1 MIGQIK
7 QWDRDL
13 FIYLNGLGIERF
25 DGFWI
30 FVTQEQ
36 TWIPLYILLAVLMI
50 LSHSGKNILIGFISF
65 LASFAITFGITRVIK
80 ASIARAR
87 PNNVDEFQEVIRILQ
102 EPSYYSFVSG
112 HTSTS
117 VAITTFIVLVLRKK
131 WKWVYIFYIWPFLF
145 ATSRIYV
152 GVHYPSDII
161 GGAIVGLIC
170 AFFVYFLYEKLIDKN
185 LKHPS
190 NGEPV
195 SNR

>member
-1 MIGQIK
+1 MIGQLK

-25 DGFWI
+25 DDFWI

-36 TWIPLYILLAVLMI
+36 TWIPLYILFFALVI
-50 LSHSGKNILIGFISF
+50 ISHSGKNIIIGILSF
-65 LASFAITFGITRVIK
+65 LASFAVSFGVTRVIK
-80 ASIARAR
+80 ATIARVR
-87 PNNVDEFQEVIRILQ
+87 PNNVTEFKDVIRILQ

-117 VAITTFIVLVLRKK
+117 VAISTFLVLMLRKR
-131 WKWVYIFYIWPFLF
+131 WKWIYIIYLWPILF

-152 GVHYPSDII
+152 GVHYPGDIL

-170 AFFVYFLYEKLIDKN
+170 AIIVYLLYKKLIDTK
-185 LKHPS
+185 LKYPGNS
-190 NGEPV
+190 
-195 SNR
+195 

>member
-13 FIYLNGLGIERF
+13 FIYLNGLGVERF
-25 DGFWI
+25 DAFWI
-30 FVTQEQ
+30 FVTQED
-36 TWIPLYILLAVLMI
+36 TWIPLYILFFVLI
-50 LSHSGKNILIGFISF
+50 IISHSGKNIIIGLLAF
-65 LASFAITFGITRVIK
+65 LASFAVSFGVTRLIK
-80 ASIARAR
+80 ATIARAR
-87 PNNVDEFQEVIRILQ
+87 PNNVTEFKDVIRMLQ

-117 VAITTFIVLVLRKK
+117 IAITTFLVLVLRKR
-131 WKWVYIFYIWPFLF
+131 WKWIYILYLWPFLF

-170 AFFVYFLYEKLIDKN
+170 AFIIYYLYKKLIDTN
-185 LKHPS
+185 LKYPGNS
-190 NGEPV
+190 
-195 SNR
+195 

>member
-1 MIGQIK
+1 MIGQLK

-25 DGFWI
+25 DDFWI

-36 TWIPLYILLAVLMI
+36 TWIPLYILFFVLVVI
-50 LSHSGKNILIGFISF
+50 SHGGKNIIIGLLSF
-65 LASFAITFGITRVIK
+65 FASFALSFGVTRVIK
-80 ASIARAR
+80 ATIARAR
-87 PNNVDEFQEVIRILQ
+87 PNNVTEFKDIIRILQ

-117 VAITTFIVLVLRKK
+117 VAITTFLVLMLRKR
-131 WKWVYIFYIWPFLF
+131 WKWIYIIYLWPILF

-152 GVHYPSDII
+152 GVHYPGDIL

-170 AFFVYFLYEKLIDKN
+170 AIIVYLLYKKFIDSKLKYPGN
-185 LKHPS
+185 S
-190 NGEPV
+190 
-195 SNR
+195 